1 MEKEN
6 NNEET
11 ENKKPIEKIQGLS
24 ITPVKPDKDAV
35 KYKKTH
41 PYLPQSPFV
50 LGLISPRQTGKST
63 IISWLL
69 LHDEA
74 LGQDYYNKVY
84 IFSPTIEQCETSR
97 FLRKR
102 YDCDTIYSD
111 EKLQNIINQQEAQP
125 KESRKHICVCFD
137 DCIGDESM
145 KKKSLLTAF
154 VTKSRHWNADIII
167 SIQHFKSMPK
177 ITRTNL
183 TDVLVGYPIT
193 NTKMKEELA
202 SEFGENFEEGEK
214 GWYKYYELAT
224 KRKRY
229 NYMNMKLRESPIQV
243 FSTFEERVL

>member
-6 NNEET
+6 KVEQT
-11 ENKKPIEKIQGLS
+11 ENIKQIKGLS
-24 ITPVKPDKDAV
+24 ITPVKPDKDAI

-74 LGQDYYNKVY
+74 LGQDYYHKVY

-111 EKLQNIINQQEAQP
+111 DKLQNIINQQEQLP
-125 KESRKHICVCFD
+125 KGERKHICVVFD

-145 KKKSLLTAF
+145 KKKSLLTSF

-167 SIQHFKSMPK
+167 SIQHFRSMPK

-183 TDVLVGYPIT
+183 TDVLIGYPIT
-193 NTKMKEELA
+193 NAKMKEELA
-202 SEFGENFEEGEK
+202 QEFGENFEEGDK
-214 GWYKYYELAT
+214 GFLKYYELST
-224 KRKRY
+224 KKTRY
-229 NYMNMKLRESPIQV
+229 NYMNLKLRANPIEV
-243 FSTFEERVL
+243 YSTFEERIL